1 MFDLRPSK
9 AQQSEAEAGRRY
21 RCLRGSHRRG
31 PLLQTSTAAQPTQQ
45 VALAVIDTLIPT
57 QMLLLDSCF
66 LIFFFLLCASLLLEK
81 MEKWLQL
88 MLKWSPQE
96 RGKDRDGSPGECFT
110 KLDDILKMKVM

>member
-66 LIFFFLLCASLLLEK
+66 LIIFFSLVCQSAVGENGEVAAADVK
-81 MEKWLQL
+81 VV
-88 MLKWSPQE
+88 SSGE
-96 RGKDRDGSPGECFT
+96 RQRP
-110 KLDDILKMKVM
+110 